1 MIESLTIPLSQNAF
15 AKVDFEAFE
24 SLNKHKWCLRVISE
38 HLRYAIRRENGKTIY
53 MHRQILN
60 TSAGMHTDHINGD
73 GLDNRKSNLRICTP
87 SQNLQNSM
95 KQANKS
101 SKFKGVCFR
110 AYPNN
115 PLYCGRLQS
124 PMPALS
130 AKNVLN
136 VEKTTSPSIFGLP
149 PWPRTFRSAS

>member
-1 MIESLTIPLSQNAF
+1 MQKSTRAEDAVRKEGGASPTI
-15 AKVDFEAFE
+15 
-24 SLNKHKWCLRVISE
+24 
-38 HLRYAIRRENGKTIY
+38 
-53 MHRQILN
+53 
-60 TSAGMHTDHINGD
+60 
-73 GLDNRKSNLRICTP
+73 GL
-87 SQNLQNSM
+87 
-95 KQANKS
+95 
-101 SKFKGVCFR
+101 R

-136 VEKTTSPSIFGLP
+136 VDKTTPPSIFGLP

>member
-1 MIESLTIPLSQNAF
+1 MVKTLGYMVTWTTYGTWLQGDEQGYVKKGKVLGANRSLR
-15 AKVDFEAFE
+15 KVNVTNQAEKTVKLTRQEQEIVRKAVENEAAR
-24 SLNKHKWCLRVISE
+24 L
-38 HLRYAIRRENGKTIY
+38 
-53 MHRQILN
+53 
-60 TSAGMHTDHINGD
+60 
-73 GLDNRKSNLRICTP
+73 
-87 SQNLQNSM
+87 
-95 KQANKS
+95 
-101 SKFKGVCFR
+101 R

-124 PMPALS
+124 PMPALL